1 MQQMTD
7 GVRIVATGVRID
19 AHPDPEHHARP
30 EHAPPEQ
37 PVDLVRWRAGQVA
50 FVRLTSFVEFDDG
63 SGVRRW
69 EGTAQGPHAVSLAG
83 SATSR
88 LLELVETMPDL
99 LLAELGISGLSAS
112 RFDFHAAP
120 RRIDVDPGL
129 AKRLT
134 LD

>member
-1 MQQMTD
+1 MTD
-7 GVRIVATGVRID
+7 RVRIVATGVRVD
-19 AHPDPEHHARP
+19 AHPDPGHAGAEHV
-30 EHAPPEQ
+30 PPEQ

-69 EGTAQGPHAVSLAG
+69 EGTPQGPHAVALAG

-88 LLELVETMPDL
+88 LLELVDSMPDL
-99 LLAELGISGLSAS
+99 LLADLGISGMSAS

-120 RRIDVDPGL
+120 RRIDVDPAL
-129 AKRLT
+129 ATRLT